1 MQRVTAYGAEGVTCD
16 SAVTT
21 RVRDSRTR
29 ELRPLAHESYAWL
42 HTMTALP
49 VPHLHRGW
57 AHPPEHRHALAL
69 GIPQSACVQAEEV
82 AVARVNGSLLACDA
96 CARGA
101 VHSSPQVT
109 RGAVRHAA
117 AATASCDERGRTGG
131 CSCTSERR

>member
-1 MQRVTAYGAEGVTCD
+1 MIYA
-16 SAVTT
+16 
-21 RVRDSRTR
+21 
-29 ELRPLAHESYAWL
+29 PHESYAWL

-49 VPHLHRGW
+49 VPHLAALHRGW

-101 VHSSPQVT
+101 VDSSPQVT

-117 AATASCDERGRTGG
+117 VVTASCDERGRTGG
-131 CSCTSERR
+131 CSCLYQRETPRGRRSPRGVGVRACVRVVG